1 MQIPRIMLNCFMLV
15 LLAALYGCQRSEDSS
30 DKKVASSAVA
40 VAQDGRK
47 NQAGPTASMS
57 AEAVKLAKDIG
68 CFACHSVEKKFLG
81 PSWKNVAA
89 MYRLD
94 PAGEDK
100 LLAKIAKGGSGVWGQ
115 IEMPAYP
122 NVSEADRRVLVK
134 AILSL
139 E

>member
-1 MQIPRIMLNCFMLV
+1 MQMPRIVLNCFVLV
-15 LLAALYGCQRSEDSS
+15 LLATLFGCQPSEDKN
-30 DKKVASSAVA
+30 DRKAASSAVT

-47 NQAGPTASMS
+47 DQAGPTATMS

-94 PAGEDK
+94 PVGEDK
-100 LLAKIAKGGSGVWGQ
+100 LLAKIAKGGSGAWGQ

-122 NVSEADRRVLVK
+122 NVSEADRRVLVRS
-134 AILSL
+134 ILSL

>member
-1 MQIPRIMLNCFMLV
+1 MQIPRIALISLV
-15 LLAALYGCQRSEDSS
+15 LPLLAVLCGCKPGEDTRVS
-30 DKKVASSAVA
+30 KAPASTS
-40 VAQDGRK
+40 
-47 NQAGPTASMS
+47 PTTQYASTNH
-57 AEAVKLAKDIG
+57 ADAVKLAKDIG
-68 CFACHSVEKKFLG
+68 CFACHSIEKKFLG

-134 AILSL
+134 FILSL

>member
-1 MQIPRIMLNCFMLV
+1 MQRIVLNCLMLV
-15 LLAALYGCQRSEDSS
+15 LLATLHGCQRSED
-30 DKKVASSAVA
+30 KNEGKGASSAVTA
-40 VAQDGRK
+40 VQD
-47 NQAGPTASMS
+47 AGKDRAAPAATLS

-81 PSWKNVAA
+81 PSWKSVAA
-89 MYRLD
+89 MYRQD

-134 AILSL
+134 AILAL

>member
-1 MQIPRIMLNCFMLV
+1 MQIPRLVLNSLMLV
-15 LLAALYGCQRSEDSS
+15 MLATLYGCKPGEDTSE
-30 DKKVASSAVA
+30 KKVERSRELEVR
-40 VAQDGRK
+40 DGSK
-47 NQAGPTASMS
+47 NLAGPTATMS

-100 LLAKIAKGGSGVWGQ
+100 LMSKIAKGGSGAWGQ

>member
-1 MQIPRIMLNCFMLV
+1 MQMQKIVLNCFMLA
-15 LLAALYGCQRSEDSS
+15 LLATLIGCQRSED
-30 DKKVASSAVA
+30 KKDGKIESSAVA
-40 VAQDGRK
+40 PGGNK
-47 NQAGPTASMS
+47 EQAGPTGNMS
-57 AEAVKLAKDIG
+57 AESVKLAKEIG
-68 CFACHSVEKKFLG
+68 CFACHSVEKKYLG

-89 MYRLD
+89 MYRQD

-122 NVSEADRRVLVK
+122 NVSEADRRVLVR